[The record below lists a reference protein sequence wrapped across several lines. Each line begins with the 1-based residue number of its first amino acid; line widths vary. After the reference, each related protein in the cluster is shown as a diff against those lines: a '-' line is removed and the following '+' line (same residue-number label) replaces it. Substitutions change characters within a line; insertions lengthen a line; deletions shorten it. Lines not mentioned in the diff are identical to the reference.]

1 MKREKPG
8 TGGGGVAQREYVCW
22 FGGGVGAR
30 DGDNTCS
37 GEAIA
42 LSMVSSGTSVEVPAL
57 LLLSRRYSLVA
68 RNSHVEV
75 LSTSFE

>member
-1 MKREKPG
+1 LG
-8 TGGGGVAQREYVCW
+8 TAGGGVAQREYVCW

-30 DGDNTCS
+30 DGDSTCS

-42 LSMVSSGTSVEVPAL
+42 LSMVSSGTSVEVPSLA
-57 LLLSRRYSLVA
+57 LLSRCRYSLVA